1 MVHGAVNATTF
12 RFSLRHAQYIATNHA
27 TIYVIYS
34 GTLVSLICN
43 VQFIHLLAV
52 FKIHEHMYTCHE
64 HVYIHT
70 LIGKD

>member
-1 MVHGAVNATTF
+1 M
-12 RFSLRHAQYIATNHA
+12 LR
-27 TIYVIYS
+27 YVIYS
-34 GTLVSLICN
+34 ETLVSLICN

-70 LIGKD
+70 LIGKDLGGS